1 MRPAI
6 RTISNITTFPD
17 SANRLLSDEWAIASC
32 PGLWLNKAHIPTSN
46 HPPTLKP
53 IFTKALFLLAF
64 VGLTNAG
71 YATIYHVGTLSD
83 LSAKISS
90 AVAGDQIIL
99 SNGVYTAS
107 STISVSRTGTAAN
120 PILICAQ
127 SIGGAEITGS
137 GSGISMS
144 SSASYIIVQGFKLT
158 HSSGISIPHGATH
171 IQYTRNIVQLTIP
184 ATNTVSYFNI
194 SADDVT
200 IDHNE
205 LRNKSTLG
213 EMLDISG
220 SGSQVARRLW
230 VHHNYFH
237 DFSSPGGNG
246 AETIRWGLSGLSLST
261 GNGLCEYN
269 LFKKCEGENE
279 LISNKS
285 SGNTYRYNT
294 FRDSIGAEMSQRHG
308 NDCLYYG
315 NYFTNSQGM
324 RIYGD
329 RHKIFCNYF
338 ENCNI
343 AVNMGNGDGDIYNG
357 AALTA
362 HDRPDD
368 NQVMYNTFVGN
379 GTHYE
384 MGGRTGGLGSSNT
397 VFADNIFLN
406 GGNMASISSS
416 APYTGTWTNN
426 IRWNTSTAGNMPAT
440 GYVTEDPKL
449 VRDASGAMHIQS
461 GSPAINAGKKT
472 FDFYGNAVL
481 FTNVTIDMDGQ
492 PRDGT
497 NDIGADEFST
507 APIIAHIMTT
517 NDVGPFSD
525 LTNSGSF
532 SLSASPA
539 SQLVAPGNVAN
550 YTVSLVFNN
559 GFTNAVALSVSN
571 LPATMAAVFNPA
583 SVTNTGNATLTI
595 TTSNTTPQATYMFT
609 IRGIGGGLTNTA
621 TVTLIVT
628 TSTVAQPGVLLW
640 TGLGG
645 STTWNQQSN
654 WLSLTSVGSGT
665 PGVSNDVLFANV
677 AVVGSQGTVDS
688 VIDSDMTIQSL
699 TFTNFNGYHTVQI
712 NPGCTLT
719 ILGTNGYQGNPS
731 LNVGMDVYP
740 PNATNNVWAGF
751 TGDGTLAIS
760 NTNAS
765 VQVRQG
771 FGSGLVGTTA
781 TLDMSGLGT
790 FNADMR
796 RFQIG
801 SESGTPRRVAGI
813 VYLARTNFITLEQ
826 VLDVNTTN
834 WSSGTPALVLGHNTN
849 AGNTNGS
856 QLFLGIQNNIYVNNI
871 VSGRGNQT
879 NNLITFNP
887 AFLGSSPSVTFRGS
901 DGTSRV
907 GQWTIGDNSAGSLA
921 SSPTS
926 GTNDFTGGNV
936 DALVDRLL
944 VGRGRSGNTVN
955 TGIGVLTFD
964 TGTIDANIVRLGT
977 MVDESSSTNASGVGT
992 LNVNGSAT
1000 LVVNTVLELAHTNTT
1015 AVAAASA
1022 IAGMRG
1028 TLNVNGGIVAANIIA
1043 SAGGTS
1049 VVALNNGT
1057 LELTGT
1063 AGTPAAPLTTL
1074 NTTNSI
1080 FHLNLNGSAI
1090 ATNIVATTLNASG
1103 FNVVIID
1110 TAINLAGTQT
1120 FPLVSYGT
1128 LNGPGSFTL
1137 GDLPDGVSGGLVN
1150 DPVHKTIDM
1159 VLTSSTNAIPQI
1171 ASLSL
1176 SGTSL
1181 AIQGT
1186 NGAPYGTYNVLS
1198 STNLTLSFDQWT
1210 VLSTG
1215 TFDPAGRFSVTNSID
1230 PNVTPQ
1236 FFQIQEQ

>member
-1 MRPAI
+1 MKYLI
-6 RTISNITTFPD
+6 KK
-17 SANRLLSDEWAIASC
+17 
-32 PGLWLNKAHIPTSN
+32 GLFFLA
-46 HPPTLKP
+46 L
-53 IFTKALFLLAF
+53 LFLA
-64 VGLTNAG
+64 NAG
-71 YATIYHVGTLSD
+71 FATVYHVGTLTD
-83 LSAKISS
+83 LSAKIST
-90 AVAGDQIIL
+90 AVAGDTIIL

-127 SIGGAEITGS
+127 STGGAEITGS
-137 GSGISMS
+137 GGGISMS

-158 HSSGISIPHGATH
+158 HSSGISIPHGASH

-184 ATNTVSYFNI
+184 STNDVSYFNI

-237 DFSSPGGNG
+237 DFTSPGGNG

-294 FRDSIGAEMSQRHG
+294 FRDSIGGEMSQRHG

-338 ENCNI
+338 ENCNV
-343 AVNMGNGDGDIYNG
+343 AVNMGNGDGDVYNG

-397 VFADNIFLN
+397 VVADNIFMN

-426 IRWNTSTAGNMPAT
+426 IRWNTSTAGNMPSS
-440 GYVTEDPKL
+440 GYSTVNPLL
-449 VRDASGAMHIQS
+449 VRDASGAFHLQS
-461 GSPAINAGKKT
+461 GSPAINAGKTT
-472 FDFYGNAVL
+472 FDVYGHPVL

-492 PRDGT
+492 PRDTT
-497 NDIGADEFST
+497 NDIGADEFSAVAAT
-507 APIIAHIMTT
+507 AHLLTT
-517 NDVGPFSD
+517 NDVGPFSG
-525 LTNSGSF
+525 LTNGGTF
-532 SLSASPA
+532 TLSAAPTVQIIAPA
-539 SQLVAPGNVAN
+539 NAAN
-550 YTVSLVFNN
+550 YTVGLAFNN
-559 GFTNAVALSVSN
+559 GFTNPVALTVSN
-571 LPATMAAVFNPA
+571 LPATMAAGFSPA
-583 SVTNTGNATLTI
+583 SITNTGNSTLTI
-595 TTSNTTPQATYMFT
+595 TTSNTTPPASYLLT
-609 IRGIGGGLTNTA
+609 IRGIGGGQTNTA
-621 TVTLIVT
+621 TVTLIV
-628 TSTVAQPGVLLW
+628 STNSVALPGVLLW
-640 TGLGG
+640 TGLGEN
-645 STTWNQQSN
+645 TTWNQGLN
-654 WLSLTSVGSGT
+654 WTNITSTGSGI
-665 PGVSNDVLFANV
+665 PGISNDVVFANN
-677 AVVGSQGTVDS
+677 AVVGGSNTVNS
-688 VIDSDMTIQSL
+688 IIDSDLTIQSL
-699 TFTNFNGYHTVQI
+699 TFTNFSGYHTVQI

-719 ILGTNGYQGNPS
+719 IVGTNGYQSSPS
-731 LNVGMDVYP
+731 LNVGMDIHP
-740 PNATNNVWAGF
+740 PSTVNVSAGI
-751 TGDGTLAIS
+751 TGAGGTLSIS
-760 NTNAS
+760 NINAC

-771 FGSGLVGTTA
+771 FGSGNVGTTA

-790 FNADMR
+790 FNADLR

-826 VLDVNTTN
+826 ALDVNTTN
-834 WSSGTPALVLGHNTN
+834 WSSGTPALVLGHNTL

-871 VSGRGNQT
+871 VAGRGNQT

-887 AFLGSSPSVTFRGS
+887 AFLGNNPSVTFRGS
-901 DGTSRV
+901 DGASRV
-907 GQWTIGDNSAGSLA
+907 GQWTIGDNSAGSIA
-921 SSPTS
+921 NAPSS
-926 GTNDFTGGNV
+926 GTNDFTGGAV

-944 VGRGRSGNTVN
+944 IGRGRTGNTVN
-955 TGIGVLTFD
+955 TGIGVLTFNN
-964 TGTIDANIVRLGT
+964 GIIDANLVRLGT
-977 MVDESSSTNASGVGT
+977 MIDESTSTNASGVGT
-992 LNVNGSAT
+992 MNVNGSAT
-1000 LVVNTVLELAHTNTT
+1000 LIVNTVLELAHTNTT

-1022 IAGMRG
+1022 IAGTRG
-1028 TLNVNGGIVAANIIA
+1028 TLNVNGGTVSATAIT
-1043 SAGGTS
+1043 SAGGTGII
-1049 VVALNNGT
+1049 ALNNGT
-1057 LELTGT
+1057 LELAGT
-1063 AGTPAAPLTTL
+1063 AGTPAAPVTTL

-1080 FHLNLNGSAI
+1080 FHLNLNGSAVV
-1090 ATNIVATTLNASG
+1090 TNIVASTLNANG
-1103 FNVVIID
+1103 FNFIIID
-1110 TAINLAGTQT
+1110 TAINVTATQRFPIFGYGALVGSAG
-1120 FPLVSYGT
+1120 
-1128 LNGPGSFTL
+1128 NFTL
-1137 GDLPDGVSGGLVN
+1137 SDLPDGLSGGLVVN
-1150 DPVHKTIDM
+1150 TNGHTIDL
-1159 VLTSSTNAIPQI
+1159 VLTPSANAVPRVVTTTVSGSTLN
-1171 ASLSL
+1171 
-1176 SGTSL
+1176 L
-1181 AIQGT
+1181 AGT
-1186 NGAPYGTYNVLS
+1186 NGAPYGSYTVLT
-1198 STNLTLSFDQWT
+1198 STNVALPLDQWD

-1215 TFDPAGRFSVTNSID
+1215 AFDANGNLHFTNSID
-1230 PNVTPQ
+1230 PAQTPQ
-1236 FFQIQEQ
+1236 FYIIRAQ